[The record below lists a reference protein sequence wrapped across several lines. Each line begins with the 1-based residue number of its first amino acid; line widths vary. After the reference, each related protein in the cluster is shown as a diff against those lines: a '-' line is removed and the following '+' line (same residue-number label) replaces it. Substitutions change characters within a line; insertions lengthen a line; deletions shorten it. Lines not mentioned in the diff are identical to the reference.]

1 MFNNTAIQNNTDTEN
16 KTNTFYTNPT
26 RAAWTTVGLG
36 VSAFVAL
43 LLAYSLWMALMNEA
57 PLDTRLAAYSM
68 LKLYGLIV
76 PIAIAGAYW
85 LALLRLRRVGA
96 LQTWF
101 EALGLSLLYFV
112 GIGAL
117 MGVGS
122 YYLTGYALAP
132 TLDQPWWVFTLF
144 SEVPQM
150 ILYVLILVLGAPTIA
165 LAFAL
170 LFARWHE
177 VRLAH
182 LPGSGWLDFL
192 VVLGVSSV
200 VLLLAWLAYTYVPFA
215 YIPENF
221 FATFIV
227 PGAIMCILVS
237 WWMYRTMFKAW
248 QNMPAT
254 IELTAETKK

>member
-1 MFNNTAIQNNTDTEN
+1 MFNNTTLQNDTDTQNN
-16 KTNTFYTNPT
+16 TNTFYTDTT
-26 RAAWTTVGLG
+26 RATWTTIGLG
-36 VSAFVAL
+36 VGAFVAL
-43 LLAYSLWMALMNEA
+43 VLAYPLWMALVNDSPFDA
-57 PLDTRLAAYSM
+57 RNAAHSM

-96 LQTWF
+96 LQAWF
-101 EALGLSLLYFV
+101 ETIGLSFLYFI

-144 SEVPQM
+144 SQVPQM
-150 ILYVLILVLGAPTIA
+150 ILYALILLLGCATIA
-165 LAFAL
+165 LGFAW

-177 VRLAH
+177 ARLAH

-192 VVLGVSSV
+192 LVFGVGSV
-200 VLLLAWLAYTYVPFA
+200 VLLLTGLTFA

-221 FATFIV
+221 FMLFIV
-227 PGAIMCILVS
+227 PGATMSTLVS

-248 QNMPAT
+248 QNMPAPT
-254 IELTAETKK
+254 ELAAETKK

>member
-1 MFNNTAIQNNTDTEN
+1 MFNNTALQNNTDTEN

-36 VSAFVAL
+36 AGAFVAL

-57 PLDTRLAAYSM
+57 PLDTRYAAYSM

-101 EALGLSLLYFV
+101 EAIGLSLLYFV

-150 ILYVLILVLGAPTIA
+150 ILYALILVLAAPTIA
-165 LAFAL
+165 LSFAL

-182 LPGSGWLDFL
+182 LPGRGWLDFL
-192 VVLGVSSV
+192 LVFGTGSV
-200 VLLLAWLAYTYVPFA
+200 VLLLTGLALTFV
-215 YIPENF
+215 YIPESF
-221 FATFIV
+221 FMLFIV
-227 PGAIMCILVS
+227 PGAIMCTLVS

-248 QNMPAT
+248 QSMPAT
-254 IELTAETKK
+254 TELAAETKK